1 MKKLFRILP
10 VAIALT
16 TMTAC
21 STNDDSS
28 EAGQGTAKPVTFE
41 GTAQVADS
49 TTTRGYYTDPGNI
62 TLGFADYKW
71 LNDDIIKVM
80 LATAEPFAFLADG
93 FWDASVSPSSD
104 GTSANISW
112 AKDLTIANS
121 TAYKQLFVSAPS
133 STSTIDNSGQNTK
146 SVTYNLPATTTD
158 EDTKVTVIPYTQTGN
173 SNMDHLKPY
182 YFIYSSQSITSDASG
197 KLPKTDLIFNFI
209 PAIMRFAVGNLTG
222 QNITVN
228 SVEIVL
234 DQTATSGFSPFRTSF
249 GINFSTWSKGASVA
263 NSITSYDKSI
273 GGMKVSVS
281 NATPIANKA
290 SARFYGLIPPYT
302 STAIQNK
309 GQNTYTFYVN
319 YTDASNHTYYVAA
332 TIDALDLPGA
342 AKINSSDYYYYFK
355 SGSCYTFKL
364 TVKDQLLTVEA
375 MAPTTNPFG
384 TGWADDA
391 EMTNN

>member
-1 MKKLFRILP
+1 
-10 VAIALT
+10 
-16 TMTAC
+16 MTAC

-49 TTTRGYYTDPGNI
+49 TTTRGYYTDPGSI
-62 TLGFADYKW
+62 TTGFADYKW

-209 PAIMRFAVGNLTG
+209 PAI
-222 QNITVN
+222 I
-228 SVEIVL
+228 S
-234 DQTATSGFSPFRTSF
+234 
-249 GINFSTWSKGASVA
+249 
-263 NSITSYDKSI
+263 
-273 GGMKVSVS
+273 
-281 NATPIANKA
+281 
-290 SARFYGLIPPYT
+290 
-302 STAIQNK
+302 
-309 GQNTYTFYVN
+309 
-319 YTDASNHTYYVAA
+319 
-332 TIDALDLPGA
+332 
-342 AKINSSDYYYYFK
+342 
-355 SGSCYTFKL
+355 
-364 TVKDQLLTVEA
+364 
-375 MAPTTNPFG
+375 
-384 TGWADDA
+384 
-391 EMTNN
+391 